1 MAGLHLFADD
11 TNLFVS
17 GKTVHETVVKANACI
32 EALQLWF
39 LANRLSLNLVKTSY
53 SVFGDTN
60 VSDDFKLKIGATVL
74 KRVTSYKYLGII
86 IDDNFTWKEH
96 IDYVYNNTVKICQLF
111 YRIKHRLPY
120 KTLKMIYFAFVHFQL

>member
-1 MAGLHLFADD
+1 M
-11 TNLFVS
+11 
-17 GKTVHETVVKANACI
+17 
-32 EALQLWF
+32 
-39 LANRLSLNLVKTSY
+39 
-53 SVFGDTN
+53 
-60 VSDDFKLKIGATVL
+60 SDDFELKIGATVL
-74 KRVTSYKYLGII
+74 KRVASYKYLGII